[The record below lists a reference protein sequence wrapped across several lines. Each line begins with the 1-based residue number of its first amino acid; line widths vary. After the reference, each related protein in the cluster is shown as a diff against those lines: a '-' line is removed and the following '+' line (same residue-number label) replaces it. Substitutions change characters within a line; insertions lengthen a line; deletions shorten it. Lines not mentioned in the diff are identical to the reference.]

1 MDNFVCPHCGAKL
14 VMYEHYIDDY
24 NGKTITM
31 TEHYE
36 CQECYGEI
44 EKGERIVTYTVQSEY
59 WH

>member
-1 MDNFVCPHCGAKL
+1 MDNFICPHCGAKL

-24 NGKTITM
+24 NDQTITM

-36 CQECYGEI
+36 CEECYGKI
-44 EKGERIVTYTVQSEY
+44 EKCERIVTYTVQSEY